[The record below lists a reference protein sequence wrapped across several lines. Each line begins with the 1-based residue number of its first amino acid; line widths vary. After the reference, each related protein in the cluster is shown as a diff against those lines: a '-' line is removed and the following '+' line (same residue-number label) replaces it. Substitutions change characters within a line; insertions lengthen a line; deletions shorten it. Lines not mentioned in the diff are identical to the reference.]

1 LCREH
6 LIRKED
12 RGTHKAIGADKRV
25 SDTKDGFNISQDF
38 KVVGQKER
46 DIMKEG
52 NIVMKSIVKK
62 RETLS
67 RKTSLRLTERLWEAI
82 STYADINGVSENK
95 AMRLLI
101 ERGVFAE
108 SNALPDCRI

>member
-1 LCREH
+1 MGRVLCREH

-38 KVVGQKER
+38 KVVGQ
-46 DIMKEG
+46 
-52 NIVMKSIVKK
+52 K